1 MVRRGS
7 FIGGQDNL
15 SVPDAPTIG
24 TATAGNAQVSVAFT
38 APSDVGDDPIT
49 NFGVSVFP
57 ATGTTRTF
65 RVTVASGNLYGGGT
79 GNVFYIDGV
88 SNPALTLVKG
98 FTYVFDQEDSS
109 NSGHPLHFKDT
120 GGSQYSTG
128 VTVTNTAGQSGAKV
142 TLVLAEDATEPSQ
155 YYCTS
160 HGNGMGNL
168 ITLVAPSAS
177 DDPLGQAQY
186 SNTGSSSPIVV
197 TGLTNDTSYVAKA
210 WAINDYGNGPL
221 SDATSSFTPVLP
233 TPGVDFDGAND
244 YLSRTS
250 DLSGNADGKTF
261 TFSTFVYLAEDAA
274 STFLSVATSG
284 GSDRLIFSIDDSQK
298 LAFQAYNSSGTRI
311 LNLESRAA
319 NAGGMPINTWTHI
332 LLSVDLANSSNRHL
346 YINDVVPTH
355 VDFDTYTDGTIDFTN
370 PKWGVGGTSAGGSLS
385 KMRFGGL
392 YLDYTYRDLS
402 TTSNRRLF
410 VDADGLY
417 VAPPTSGILSL
428 AMTNATSVA
437 TNSGT
442 GGDFTL
448 NGTVAQSG
456 RNAFQYNAA
465 ACEFDGVGAGDKLVR
480 TSQLSGITDT
490 KTGTFRFSVNSVP
503 DSGTIMCV
511 STDSSTGTFALVRQG
526 SDGTYYLSATGTSG
540 STVLDANLTGYG
552 VKDKWETHCIT
563 FDLSDTSKRAWFVN
577 GVATSPTWSTYV
589 DGNID
594 YTRPESAIANQYGTG
609 SGASP
614 FQGQLSDIWFDNS
627 YTSDLSVFYDTTLN
641 KPKNLGADGSTP
653 TGSSPII
660 YLPLRGNNAGI
671 NKGTG
676 GDFTVNSGPF
686 TGVRGPSEF
695 WGESADFNGSSQYI
709 SRTSSLSG
717 ISDSRFTTVAFSLY
731 NDNTSGYATY
741 LLGYDSSSNRSPIIV
756 DRNGAKLRFY
766 LQSSSGQILAIPDVG
781 VTLNTSSWFNV
792 LISDN
797 RTTQTTRIY
806 VNGTAY
812 TPTPSTNTVADV
824 TYGNASFGIAGNEY
838 NGDYTNDGFFDGR
851 IGYFYFTT
859 EFIDFS
865 SEANRLKFFDAFG
878 YPVDLGSNGS
888 TPTGTQPLIYINKG
902 FHNGTNLGSGGNFT
916 PQGTPTDGG
925 YVKG

>member
-24 TATAGNAQVSVAFT
+24 AATAGNTQVSVAFT

-57 ATGTTRTF
+57 ATGTTKTF

-88 SNPALTLVKG
+88 GNPELTLVKG

-109 NSGHPLHFKDT
+109 NSGHPFHFKNTSD
-120 GGSQYSTG
+120 SQYTTG
-128 VTVTNTAGQSGAKV
+128 VTVTGTAGQSGAKV
-142 TLVLAEDATEPSQ
+142 TLVLAEDASEPSA
-155 YYCTS
+155 YYCTA
-160 HGNGMGNL
+160 HGNGMGNT

-221 SDATSSFTPVLP
+221 SAATSSFTPVLP
-233 TPGVDFDGAND
+233 TPGVDFDGTND
-244 YLSRTS
+244 YLNRTS

-274 STFLSVATSG
+274 STFLNVATSG
-284 GSDRLIFSIDDSQK
+284 GSGRLNFAIDDSQK
-298 LAFQAYNSSGTRI
+298 LIFEAYNSSGTRI

-370 PKWGVGGTSAGGSLS
+370 PNWGVGGNSGGGSVS

-428 AMTNATSVA
+428 AMTDATSVA

-456 RNAFQYNAA
+456 RDALQYNAA

-503 DSGTIMCV
+503 DNGTIMCV

-695 WGESADFNGSSQYI
+695 WGESAEFNGSSQYLRK
-709 SRTSSLSG
+709 SGSLSG
-717 ISDSRFTTVAFSLY
+717 ASDGKEFSFACSFYMDNISSN
-731 NDNTSGYATY
+731 NDLLMIGTGTGNLRLFFRYNTSNG
-741 LLGYDSSSNRSPIIV
+741 LECFGFNSSGTTI
-756 DRNGAKLRFY
+756 LRFDETGSP
-766 LQSSSGQILAIPDVG
+766 LPLAQNAWHNLLISIDL
-781 VTLNTSSWFNV
+781 TNTSK
-792 LISDN
+792 
-797 RTTQTTRIY
+797 RYMY
-806 VNGTAY
+806 VNNTVT
-812 TPTPSTNTVADV
+812 TPTWDT
-824 TYGNASFGIAGNEY
+824 
-838 NGDYTNDGFFDGR
+838 YTNDNIEFSTSNNTDIGQESSNNNFFDGK
-851 IGYFYFTT
+851 IGFLWFDTT
-859 EFIDFS
+859 YTDYS

-878 YPVDLGSNGS
+878 YPVDLGSDGS
-888 TPTGTQPLIYINKG
+888 TPTGTQPLIYLNKG
-902 FHNGTNLGSGGNFT
+902 FHSGTNLGSGGNFT

>member
-24 TATAGNAQVSVAFT
+24 AATVASGQVSVAFT

-57 ATGTTRTF
+57 ATGTTKTF

-88 SNPALTLVKG
+88 GNPALTLVKG

-109 NSGHPLHFKDT
+109 NSGHPFHFKNSSD
-120 GGSQYSTG
+120 SQYTTG
-128 VTVTNTAGQSGAKV
+128 VTVTGTAGQSGSKV
-142 TLVLAEDATEPSQ
+142 TLVLAEDASEPSA
-155 YYCTS
+155 YYCTA
-160 HGNGMGNL
+160 HGNGMGNT

-233 TPGVDFDGAND
+233 TPGVDFDGTND
-244 YLSRTS
+244 YLNRTS

-274 STFLSVATSG
+274 STFLNVATSG
-284 GSDRLIFSIDDSQK
+284 GSGRLNFAIDDSQK
-298 LAFQAYNSSGTRI
+298 LIFEAYNSSGTRI

-370 PKWGVGGTSAGGSLS
+370 PNWGVGGNSSGGSVS

-428 AMTNATSVA
+428 AMTDATSVA

-456 RNAFQYNAA
+456 RDALQYNAA
-465 ACEFDGVGAGDKLVR
+465 ASEFDGSNDT
-480 TSQLSGITDT
+480 TSNNSVTGLSASNA
-490 KTGTFRFSVNSVP
+490 GTFSFWFNSDILNQRPICGFGASGYAGSIQIDVNSSSV
-503 DSGTIMCV
+503 GIQLLAY
-511 STDSSTGTFALVRQG
+511 STGNSLLADFRVGFSTAL
-526 SDGTYYLSATGTSG
+526 AT
-540 STVLDANLTGYG
+540 N
-552 VKDKWETHCIT
+552 KWHHCVIT
-563 FDLSDTSKRAWFVN
+563 FDLSDTSKRDIRIN
-577 GVATSPTWSTYV
+577 GVAQSVTYSTYT
-589 DGNID
+589 DGTINWASNAFRIA
-594 YTRPESAIANQYGTG
+594 ESG
-609 SGASP
+609 SSYFDG
-614 FQGQLSDIWFDNS
+614 GISDFWFDDS
-627 YTSDLSVFYDTTLN
+627 YIDLSSSNPFYDTSTS
-641 KPKNLGADGSTP
+641 KPKNLGGDGSTP
-653 TGSSPII
+653 TGSSPLV
-660 YLPLRGNNAGI
+660 YLPLRANNPDI

-676 GDFTVNSGPF
+676 GNFSGSSVPF
-686 TGVRGPSEF
+686 IGARGPSEF
-695 WGESADFNGSSQYI
+695 WGESAEFDGSSQY
-709 SRTSSLSG
+709 L
-717 ISDSRFTTVAFSLY
+717 
-731 NDNTSGYATY
+731 
-741 LLGYDSSSNRSPIIV
+741 
-756 DRNGAKLRFY
+756 
-766 LQSSSGQILAIPDVG
+766 
-781 VTLNTSSWFNV
+781 
-792 LISDN
+792 N
-797 RTTQTTRIY
+797 RTTALSGASDGKILTFAVAFNADSIGNNVFRISDDGGD
-806 VNGTAY
+806 GTGLNLSGGDIAVFGQASD
-812 TPTPSTNTVADV
+812 TANVLWMRKGTSLVGASGLSTNTWHTVLFSADL
-824 TYGNASFGIAGNEY
+824 TSASKRHWYVDGVSVSSPTIGA
-838 NGDYTNDGFFDGR
+838 YTNTNIDFTNTSHGIGARGNGSDKFDGQ
-851 IGYFYFTT
+851 IGFLYVSQEY
-859 EFIDFS
+859 IDFS
-865 SEANRLKFFDAFG
+865 SEANRLKFFDAFNH
-878 YPVDLGSNGS
+878 PVDLGSDGS
-888 TPTGTQPLIYINKG
+888 TPTGTQPLIYLNKG
-902 FHNGTNLGSGGNFT
+902 FHSGTNLGSGGNFT

>member
-24 TATAGNAQVSVAFT
+24 AATAGNTQVSVAFT

-49 NFGVSVFP
+49 SFGVSVFP
-57 ATGTTRTF
+57 ATGTTKTF

-142 TLVLAEDATEPSQ
+142 TLVLAEDASEPSA
-155 YYCTS
+155 YYCTA
-160 HGNGMGNL
+160 HGNGMGNT

-221 SDATSSFTPVLP
+221 SAATSSFTPVLP
-233 TPGVDFDGAND
+233 TPGVDFDGTND
-244 YLSRTS
+244 YLNRTS

-261 TFSTFVYLAEDAA
+261 TFSTFVYLAEDTN
-274 STFLSVATSG
+274 STFLNVATSG
-284 GSDRLIFSIDDSQK
+284 GSGRLNFAIDDSQK
-298 LAFQAYNSSGTRI
+298 LIFEAYNSSGTRI

-319 NAGGMPINTWTHI
+319 NGGGMALNTWTHI

-346 YINDVVPTH
+346 YVNDVVPTH

-370 PKWGVGGTSAGGSLS
+370 PKWGVGGSSAGGSVS

-410 VDADGLY
+410 VDANGLY

-456 RNAFQYNAA
+456 RNALQYNPSAVVLNA
-465 ACEFDGVGAGDKLVR
+465 
-480 TSQLSGITDT
+480 SGSSDFLRSSSTFSAIST
-490 KTGTFRFSVNSVP
+490 KTVTWSIIAKRKSSTNFYVFGFDNNSTIYGYISWYDGAVVLKNS
-503 DSGTIMCV
+503 SGTVILNIGGIGGKF
-511 STDSSTGTFALVRQG
+511 GTQTQG
-526 SDGTYYLSATGTSG
+526 RFIQ
-540 STVLDANLTGYG
+540 LDFSCDLT
-552 VKDKWETHCIT
+552 
-563 FDLSDTSKRAWFVN
+563 DTSKRHVIVDGEDLTSSVTFSTYTNDNISIQNAFFVGGFFAAGN
-577 GVATSPTWSTYV
+577 SATSGEVS
-589 DGNID
+589 
-594 YTRPESAIANQYGTG
+594 R
-609 SGASP
+609 
-614 FQGQLSDIWFDNS
+614 IWFDDS
-627 YTSDLSVFYDTTLN
+627 YKNLSSDNPFYDTSTD
-641 KPKNLGADGSTP
+641 KAKDVGADGSTP
-653 TGSSPII
+653 TGSSPLV
-660 YLPLRGNNAGI
+660 YLPMLGTDAGK
-671 NKGTG
+671 NYGTDS
-676 GDFTVNSGPF
+676 DFTVNSGPY
-686 TGVRGPSEF
+686 TGARGPNEF
-695 WGESADFNGSSQYI
+695 NGDSFRINGSSSNYLH
-709 SRTSSLSG
+709 RDELSG
-717 ISDSRFTTVAFSLY
+717 ISNGKAFTIAFAHKTDTDGSHVIFELHNGTSFCLEVRNDPFERIGIKAGNGSGEIMEVKSTVGDLTAAAGWHTLVASFDLSDTSKRHLY
-731 NDNTSGYATY
+731 
-741 LLGYDSSSNRSPIIV
+741 I
-756 DRNGAKLRFY
+756 NGA
-766 LQSSSGQILAIPDVG
+766 SDLAAVNRYDNDTIDFTANE
-781 VTLNTSSWFNV
+781 VT
-792 LISDN
+792 I
-797 RTTQTTRIY
+797 
-806 VNGTAY
+806 G
-812 TPTPSTNTVADV
+812 AD
-824 TYGNASFGIAGNEY
+824 Y
-838 NGDYTNDGFFDGR
+838 NGGSAMDGEIGFF
-851 IGYFYFTT
+851 YFDTT
-859 EFIDFS
+859 YIDLS
-865 SEANRLKFFDAFG
+865 QETNRLKFFDAFN

-888 TPTGTQPLIYINKG
+888 TPTGSQPLIYMNKG
-902 FHNGTNLGSGGNFT
+902 FKNGTNLGSGGNFT
-916 PQGTPTDGG
+916 VVGSDVLFGG
-925 YVKG
+925 HVRG

>member
-1 MVRRGS
+1 MV
-7 FIGGQDNL
+7 
-15 SVPDAPTIG
+15 
-24 TATAGNAQVSVAFT
+24 QVV
-38 APSDVGDDPIT
+38 V
-49 NFGVSVFP
+49 
-57 ATGTTRTF
+57 
-65 RVTVASGNLYGGGT
+65 
-79 GNVFYIDGV
+79 
-88 SNPALTLVKG
+88 LV
-98 FTYVFDQEDSS
+98 
-109 NSGHPLHFKDT
+109 H
-120 GGSQYSTG
+120 
-128 VTVTNTAGQSGAKV
+128 
-142 TLVLAEDATEPSQ
+142 
-155 YYCTS
+155 
-160 HGNGMGNL
+160 
-168 ITLVAPSAS
+168 
-177 DDPLGQAQY
+177 
-186 SNTGSSSPIVV
+186 
-197 TGLTNDTSYVAKA
+197 
-210 WAINDYGNGPL
+210 
-221 SDATSSFTPVLP
+221 
-233 TPGVDFDGAND
+233 
-244 YLSRTS
+244 
-250 DLSGNADGKTF
+250 
-261 TFSTFVYLAEDAA
+261 
-274 STFLSVATSG
+274 
-284 GSDRLIFSIDDSQK
+284 
-298 LAFQAYNSSGTRI
+298 
-311 LNLESRAA
+311 
-319 NAGGMPINTWTHI
+319 
-332 LLSVDLANSSNRHL
+332 
-346 YINDVVPTH
+346 
-355 VDFDTYTDGTIDFTN
+355 
-370 PKWGVGGTSAGGSLS
+370 
-385 KMRFGGL
+385 
-392 YLDYTYRDLS
+392 
-402 TTSNRRLF
+402 
-410 VDADGLY
+410 
-417 VAPPTSGILSL
+417 
-428 AMTNATSVA
+428 
-437 TNSGT
+437 
-442 GGDFTL
+442 
-448 NGTVAQSG
+448 
-456 RNAFQYNAA
+456 
-465 ACEFDGVGAGDKLVR
+465 
-480 TSQLSGITDT
+480 
-490 KTGTFRFSVNSVP
+490 
-503 DSGTIMCV
+503 
-511 STDSSTGTFALVRQG
+511 
-526 SDGTYYLSATGTSG
+526 
-540 STVLDANLTGYG
+540 
-552 VKDKWETHCIT
+552 
-563 FDLSDTSKRAWFVN
+563 
-577 GVATSPTWSTYV
+577 
-589 DGNID
+589 
-594 YTRPESAIANQYGTG
+594 
-609 SGASP
+609 
-614 FQGQLSDIWFDNS
+614 
-627 YTSDLSVFYDTTLN
+627 LN
-641 KPKNLGADGSTP
+641 KPKNLGSDGSTP